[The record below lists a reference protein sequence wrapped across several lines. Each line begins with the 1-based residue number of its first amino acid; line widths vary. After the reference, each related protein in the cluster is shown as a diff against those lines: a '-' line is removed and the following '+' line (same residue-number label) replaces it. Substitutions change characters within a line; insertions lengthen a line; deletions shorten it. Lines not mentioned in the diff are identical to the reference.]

1 MRGRPLRGRPMTVS
15 AVLFGVAAY
24 FILASAA
31 FAQDSSISGYGGSA
45 GEVSAGLGSGGGV
58 SAGGNLP
65 FTGLDLMY
73 TVIAG
78 AAMVLVGLTL
88 RRFGGSRA

>member
-1 MRGRPLRGRPMTVS
+1 VRGRSLRVS
-15 AVLFGVAAY
+15 AVLVGVATY
-24 FILASAA
+24 FTLASAA
-31 FAQDSSISGYGGSA
+31 FAQSSSISGYGGNA
-45 GEVSAGLGSGGGV
+45 GEVSAGLGSGGGGV
-58 SAGGNLP
+58 SAGSGSLP

-73 TVIAG
+73 AVIAG